1 MLKPTSDRLDYGN
14 LLQPPAGYEVSE
26 AIGTTYSL
34 DLDALVGMCIALG
47 LSGSIDSKLM
57 KNPVYLLEAL
67 RKTAGKVTLFCEAGQ
82 IKVPSNLNSLYMLLE
97 KMIYQVALKKS
108 AKMNHAPSFHPKFW
122 LIKYENPNHDLLY
135 RTVVLSRN
143 LTFDHSW
150 DVAAVLDGKP
160 GGDNEED
167 SQPISDFLKYLS
179 QYITG
184 SDANSKSKRKSI
196 MALSREL
203 VSVSFELNSK
213 SFRDFEFIPEGIKYD
228 ASNTYSIKSTRL
240 FTDTFHEVVIISP
253 FLSTDVIR
261 NFNDRNTNIENPSC
275 TLVTRKA
282 ALDKIKPEHASRFKC
297 YTLKDKIIDGEDI
310 ISDTN
315 EIPSLKQDLHA
326 KVFLFRKYSESD
338 LYLGSLNATHSAM
351 NGNVEMTLR
360 LGSTNRYLNSRILL
374 DDLFGSSEKE
384 NPFEE
389 TLFSSTVKPGDQ
401 DELDILQNKI
411 KDLCRVKSS
420 AFISAR
426 DNKYDIHIDFENL
439 CDVEGLKISPLFH
452 KKSQAIAEKLD
463 FYGLNALQLSE
474 FYILTAS
481 GDSESIER
489 IIKIPTEGI
498 PEDRDKEVVAT
509 IINNKQSFIE
519 YITFLLGDDYISSIL
534 ENEKVK
540 VVGSGSTNGFTIP
553 ALYEKMLYTAAH
565 APERLK
571 EIEYMVRMLGDSD
584 IVPDEFIDLYSTFKK
599 AVGIK

>member
-1 MLKPTSDRLDYGN
+1 MLKPTNDRLDYGN
-14 LLQPPAGYEVSE
+14 LLQPPVGYEVSE

-34 DLDALVGMCIALG
+34 DLDALVGICIALG
-47 LSGSIDSKLM
+47 LSGSIDSQLM

-67 RKTAGKVTLFCEAGQ
+67 RKTAGKVSLFCEAGQ
-82 IKVPSNLNSLYMLLE
+82 IKVPSSQNSLYMLLE
-97 KMIYQVALKKS
+97 KMIFQVALKKS
-108 AKMNHAPSFHPKFW
+108 TKMKRAPSFHPKFW
-122 LIKYENPNHDLLY
+122 LIKYENQNHDVLY
-135 RTVVLSRN
+135 RAVVLSRN

-160 GGDNEED
+160 GGDNAEG
-167 SQPISDFLKYLS
+167 SQPISDFLNYLS

-184 SDANSKSKRKSI
+184 NDANSKSKRKSI
-196 MALSREL
+196 MALSKEL
-203 VSVSFELNSK
+203 TSVSFELNNK
-213 SFRDFEFIPEGIKYD
+213 TFRDFEFIPEGIRYD
-228 ASNTYSIKSTRL
+228 ASNAYSIKNTRL

-261 NFNDRNTNIENPSC
+261 DFNDRNTNIENPSC
-275 TLVTRKA
+275 TLITRKA

-297 YTLKDKIIDGEDI
+297 YALKDQIVDGEDI

-360 LGSTNRYLNSRILL
+360 LGSTNRYLNTRILL

-389 TLFSSTVKPGDQ
+389 TELPSTPKSIDF
-401 DELDILQNKI
+401 DELDILQKKI
-411 KDLCRVKSS
+411 KDLCRAKAS
-420 AFISAR
+420 AFVAESES
-426 DNKYDIHIDFENL
+426 KYNIHIDFENL
-439 CDVEGLKISPLFH
+439 CDVEGLKITPLFH
-452 KKSQAIAEKLD
+452 KKFLAVEQKID
-463 FYGLNALQLSE
+463 FNGLNALQLSE
-474 FYILTAS
+474 FYIVTAS
-481 GDSESIER
+481 GVSESIER
-489 IIKIPTEGI
+489 IIKIPTTGI
-498 PEDRDKEVVAT
+498 PDDRDKQVVAA

-519 YITFLLGDDYISSIL
+519 YITFLLSDDYILSIL
-534 ENEKVK
+534 ESDKVK
-540 VVGSGSTNGFTIP
+540 VAGPSSANAFTIP
-553 ALYEKMLYTAAH
+553 ALYEKMLYTAAR

-571 EIEYMVRMLGDSD
+571 EIEYIVRMIGDSD
-584 IVPDEFIDLYSTFKK
+584 VIPEEFIDLYSTFKK

>member
-1 MLKPTSDRLDYGN
+1 MLKPTSNRLDYGI

-57 KNPVYLLEAL
+57 KNPVYLLEAF

-82 IKVPSNLNSLYMLLE
+82 IKVPSNLSSLCMLLE
-97 KMIYQVALKKS
+97 KMIFQVALKKS
-108 AKMNHAPSFHPKFW
+108 AKMNRAPSFHPKFW
-122 LIKYENPNHDLLY
+122 LIKYANQNHDLLY
-135 RTVVLSRN
+135 RAVVLSRN
-143 LTFDHSW
+143 LTFDRSW

-160 GGDNEED
+160 GGDNAEG

-184 SDANSKSKRKSI
+184 NDTNSKAKRKSI
-196 MALSREL
+196 MALSKEL
-203 VSVSFELNSK
+203 TSVSFELNNK

-228 ASNTYSIKSTRL
+228 ASNTFSIKNTRL

-261 NFNDRNTNIENPSC
+261 DFNGRNTNIENPSC
-275 TLVTRKA
+275 TLITRKA
-282 ALDKIKPEHASRFKC
+282 ALDKLKPEHASRFKC
-297 YTLKDKIIDGEDI
+297 YTLKDQIVDGEDI
-310 ISDTN
+310 ISDTDA
-315 EIPSLKQDLHA
+315 IPSLKQDLHA

-360 LGSTNRYLNSRILL
+360 LGSTNRYLNASKLL
-374 DDLFGSSEKE
+374 DDLFGTSEKE

-389 TLFSSTVKPGDQ
+389 TELSSAPKLVDQ
-401 DELDILQNKI
+401 DELDTLQKKI
-411 KDLCRVKSS
+411 KDLCRVKAS
-420 AFISAR
+420 ALVAERES
-426 DNKYDIHIDFENL
+426 KYNIHIDFETL
-439 CDVEGLKISPLFH
+439 SDVEGLKICPLFH
-452 KKSQAIAEKLD
+452 KKPLTVEQKVD
-463 FYGLNALQLSE
+463 FNSLNALQLSE
-474 FYILTAS
+474 FYIITAS
-481 GDSESIER
+481 GVSQSIER
-489 IIKIPTEGI
+489 IVKIPTSGI
-498 PEDRDKEVVAT
+498 PDDRDKEVIAT

-519 YITFLLGDDYISSIL
+519 YVTFLLGDDYILSVL
-534 ENEKVK
+534 ESDKVK
-540 VVGSGSTNGFTIP
+540 VTGSGSANDLSVP
-553 ALYEKMLYTAAH
+553 ALYEKMLHTAAH
-565 APERLK
+565 APEQLK

-584 IVPDEFIDLYSTFKK
+584 VIPEEFIDLYSTFKK